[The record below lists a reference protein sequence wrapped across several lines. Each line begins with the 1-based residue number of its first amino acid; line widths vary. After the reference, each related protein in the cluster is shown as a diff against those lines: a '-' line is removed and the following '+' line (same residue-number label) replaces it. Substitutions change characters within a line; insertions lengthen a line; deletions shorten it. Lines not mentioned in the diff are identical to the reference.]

1 MPQTSR
7 AHRALLATL
16 GILGMTGCAAAQV
29 PLPAADVGATV
40 APTND
45 APNPYRTIEGW
56 AKMPPGRSWGSTS
69 AVDIDRDGT
78 SIWVAER
85 CGVNSCRDSAHV
97 DPILKFD
104 ANGNFVKSFGRG
116 MLNFPH
122 GIHVDRDGNIWVTDG
137 QTNQPPAGR
146 GGGAGAQ
153 TGTVGGQPVMRPAP
167 QQATGGMQVYKF
179 SPDGQLLLTLG
190 RPGGA
195 APGSAHTVVDGQSQP
210 DYFWQPNDVMT
221 LPNGEILV
229 AEGHSS
235 NATATARILRF
246 DRNGRFIESWGKF
259 GTGPL
264 EFDQPHALAMDSR
277 GRIFVGDRGN
287 DRIQIL
293 DQSGKLLDTWFQFS
307 RASGIWI
314 DRNDNIYVADSESGS
329 VAPERPQWKRGIR
342 IGNVRDGRVTA
353 FIPDPEAA
361 PRSTSSAEGVAVDAN
376 GVIYGAEV
384 GQRALKRYVRDR

>member
-1 MPQTSR
+1 MPHIHRTSV
-7 AHRALLATL
+7 AIFAALATAA
-16 GILGMTGCAAAQV
+16 ISGCATAQT
-29 PLPAADVGATV
+29 PIPAALKDASV
-40 APTND
+40 APTTD
-45 APNPYRTIEGW
+45 APNPYRTVEGW
-56 AKMPPGRSWGSTS
+56 AKMPAGRTWGSTS
-69 AVDIDRDGT
+69 AVDIDKDGT

-85 CGVNSCRDSAHV
+85 CGANRCADTSSF
-97 DPILKFD
+97 DPIMKFD
-104 ANGNFVKSFGRG
+104 ANGNMVKSFGRG
-116 MLNFPH
+116 MLYFPH

-137 QTNQPPAGR
+137 QNNAPPAGR
-146 GGGAGAQ
+146 GGAQ
-153 TGTVGGQPVMRPAP
+153 TGTVAGVPVVREAP
-167 QQATGGMQVYKF
+167 QQATKGMQVYKF

-190 RPGGA
+190 KPGGA
-195 APGSAHTVVDGQSQP
+195 REP

-221 LPNGEILV
+221 LPNGDILV

-246 DRNGRFIESWGKF
+246 DRNGRHIDSWGKY

-277 GRIFVGDRGN
+277 GRIYVGDRSN
-287 DRIQIL
+287 NRIQIL

-329 VAPERPQWKRGIR
+329 VAPNRPEWKRGIR

-361 PRSTSSAEGVAVDAN
+361 PRSTSSAEGVAVDRN

-384 GQRALKRYVRDR
+384 GQRALKRYVRER

>member
-1 MPQTSR
+1 MPQSFR
-7 AHRALLATL
+7 ASAALLAALTSVT
-16 GILGMTGCAAAQV
+16 TGCAAAQTT
-29 PLPAADVGATV
+29 PLAGVETGPTV

-56 AKMPPGRSWGSTS
+56 AKMPPGRTWGSTS

-85 CGVNSCRDSAHV
+85 CGVNSCRDSVNV

-104 ANGNFVKSFGRG
+104 ANGNLVKSFGRG

-122 GIHVDRDGNIWVTDG
+122 GIHVDRDGNVWVTDG
-137 QTNQPPAGR
+137 QNNAPPAGR
-146 GGGAGAQ
+146 GGGAGAAVAEGAP
-153 TGTVGGQPVMRPAP
+153 TPPPPPV
-167 QQATGGMQVYKF
+167 ATKGMQVYKF

-190 RPGGA
+190 KPGGA
-195 APGSAHTVVDGQSQP
+195 REP

-221 LPNGEILV
+221 LPNGDILV

-246 DRNGRFIESWGKF
+246 DRTGRYIESWGKW
-259 GTGPL
+259 GRGPL

-329 VAPERPQWKRGIR
+329 VAPTRPQWKRGIR

-384 GQRALKRYVRDR
+384 GQRALKRYVRER